1 MNRAVRKIIF
11 KGAIALALCINI
23 SFTNSSYLAGEDIAV
38 FIPNGFNTVR
48 VAEEVGFQ
56 RVSVES
62 L

>member
-1 MNRAVRKIIF
+1 MRKIIL

-23 SFTNSSYLAGEDIAV
+23 SSADSSYLAGEDIAV
-38 FIPNGFNTVR
+38 FIPNGFDIVR
-48 VAEEVGFQ
+48 AAEEVGFQ